1 MVISDPLITALG
13 NELSAYYKN
22 GDTIYSIPITKTEG
36 NTITVDC
43 DSTVNSIF
51 IGRKFTSKISLF
63 APELQQSPTSSTAL
77 FKINYIN
84 IYFYKSLNP
93 KINGQMIE
101 LKQFTENLFESPKA
115 FTGNKRIE
123 LNGWNDFDNFKLEIS
138 QDEPLPFHVTALV
151 MEHNFNER

>member
-22 GDTIYSIPITKTEG
+22 GDTIYSITITKTEG
-36 NTITVDC
+36 NTITIDC

-63 APELQQSPTSSTAL
+63 APELQQTPITSSTAL

-84 IYFYKSLNP
+84 VYFYKSLNP

-101 LKQFTENLFESPKA
+101 LKQFTENLFEPPKA
-115 FTGNKRIE
+115 FTGQKRIE
-123 LNGWNDFDNFKLEIS
+123 MDGIHTTTSN
-138 QDEPLPFHVTALV
+138 
-151 MEHNFNER
+151 